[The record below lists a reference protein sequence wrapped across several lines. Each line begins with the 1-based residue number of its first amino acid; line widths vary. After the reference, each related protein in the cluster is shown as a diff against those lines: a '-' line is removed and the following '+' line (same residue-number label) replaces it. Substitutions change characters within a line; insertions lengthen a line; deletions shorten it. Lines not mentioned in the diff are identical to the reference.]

1 MEVYICIFVY
11 IRKRR
16 VELNSKR
23 NVKALD
29 AYCRIIFQIENWHS
43 SRNGWL
49 SASPQP
55 CQHWVSAFTF
65 FSYLYHEKEIHLFL
79 IFISLI
85 ISEVEHFF
93 HMFISHLYFLSHELT
108 SLLLKGRTSLQGLA
122 RGKTLPDHYRGALG
136 PGIAGEKIKSLRG
149 LPGDWLSRRL
159 LSKPG
164 AQLSTQ
170 SACSQYLFSTFLFVK
185 KYFGFLK
192 EDLYIPLKPVLVILS
207 QPACLFSLGFFSESL
222 IGSQC
227 IAVDLA
233 WVFYDPCHPARS
245 CDCSVTFLDLSLLL
259 VFSS

>member
-1 MEVYICIFVY
+1 METNSFRHFAHFLEVYICIFVY

-29 AYCRIIFQIENWHS
+29 AYCRIIFQVENWHS

-65 FSYLYHEKEIHLFL
+65 FFYLYHEKEIHLFL

-149 LPGDWLSRRL
+149 LPGDYLEGFFPNR
-159 LSKPG
+159 
-164 AQLSTQ
+164 STAFYTVSLQ
-170 SACSQYLFSTFLFVK
+170 SVFVLYLFV
-185 KYFGFLK
+185 
-192 EDLYIPLKPVLVILS
+192 
-207 QPACLFSLGFFSESL
+207 C
-222 IGSQC
+222 
-227 IAVDLA
+227 
-233 WVFYDPCHPARS
+233 
-245 CDCSVTFLDLSLLL
+245 
-259 VFSS
+259 